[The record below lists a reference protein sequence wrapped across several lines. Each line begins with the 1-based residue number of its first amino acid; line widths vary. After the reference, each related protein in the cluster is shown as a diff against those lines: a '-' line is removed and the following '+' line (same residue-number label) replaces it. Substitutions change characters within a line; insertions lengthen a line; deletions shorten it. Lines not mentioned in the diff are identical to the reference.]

1 MSLQKNP
8 FFKNVR
14 WRRLVRL
21 FHIFRPDIQRVRG
34 ELILALMCTLGAILA
49 ALARPW
55 PIKIVFDYALIPKH
69 HLRWALPFDL
79 AKGYGAMGIAT
90 TSCVLLLVIAL
101 VGGLFSYYQSYLIA
115 AAGQRLTY
123 AVRRRYFA
131 HLQRLSL
138 SVHNAHRAG
147 DLVLRATG
155 DTNMLREMLVDSVLI
170 ILSEVLVVFGML
182 GVMFAMDWQLTMA
195 SLAVLPLMTL
205 TAFRIS
211 HDLREA
217 VRLQRQ
223 RDGRMAAL
231 LSEVLHAIIVVQ
243 AFGRQAHEDERFGD
257 FNKRSL
263 KQGMRAVRLEATL
276 ERLIEVLV
284 SIGTAAVVWFGVRR
298 VLEGYLTPGDLLVF
312 IGYLG
317 STYKPLRRIA
327 RLTTRLSK
335 ATVSGERVAAILA
348 IQERVKERK
357 HAQPAP
363 PFRGAV
369 SFNDVSFHYREG
381 VPVLRNV
388 TVHVEPGQL
397 VGLVGANGAGK
408 STLLGLIPRLYDPIE
423 GGVEI
428 DGVNVKRFT
437 LESLREQI
445 GIVLQQPILFGTTIR
460 ENIAYGKPDATLEEV
475 EAAARA
481 ADIHDFIASLPDGYE
496 AVIAEGGVS
505 LSGGQRQKIAIA
517 RAIIK
522 NPPIL
527 ILDEPT
533 TALDAAA
540 AAEVNAT
547 LHHLGQGKTVFRV
560 AHRLEDVADADVIIV
575 LRDGD
580 VLEQGTHAK
589 LLHAGGWYQ
598 WISTLQHGGG
608 RLPPTDPVLLHLAR
622 RSAS

>member
-1 MSLQKNP
+1 
-8 FFKNVR
+8 
-14 WRRLVRL
+14 RRLVRL
-21 FHIFRPDIQRVRG
+21 FHHLKPDIQRVRS
-34 ELILALMCTLGAILA
+34 ELILALMRTLGAILA

-69 HLRWALPFDL
+69 HLRWALFDI
-79 AKGYGAMGIAT
+79 AKGYGPMGGASV
-90 TSCVLLLVIAL
+90 SCALLLVIAL

-115 AAGQRLTY
+115 AAGQRLTF

-155 DTNMLREMLVDSVLI
+155 DTNMLREMLVDSTLI

-182 GVMFAMDWQLTMA
+182 GVMFVMDWQLTIA

-205 TAFRIS
+205 TPCRFS
-211 HDLREA
+211 HELREA

-276 ERLIEVLV
+276 ERVVEVLV
-284 SIGTAAVVWFGVRR
+284 SIGTAGVIWFGARR
-298 VLEGYLTPGDLLVF
+298 VPQGSLPPGDLLVF

-348 IQERVKERK
+348 IQDRVKERK
-357 HAQPAP
+357 NAQPAP

-369 SFNDVSFHYREG
+369 SFNDVSFHYQQG
-381 VPVLRNV
+381 CPVLQHV
-388 TVHVEPGQL
+388 TFRVEPGR
-397 VGLVGANGAGK
+397 VGANGAAN
-408 STLLGLIPRLYDPIE
+408 STRLGPTPRLYDPVE

-428 DGVNVKRFT
+428 DGLNVKRFT

-460 ENIAYGKPDATLEEV
+460 ENIAYGKPDATVDDV

-481 ADIHDFIASLPDGYE
+481 A
-496 AVIAEGGVS
+496 
-505 LSGGQRQKIAIA
+505 
-517 RAIIK
+517 
-522 NPPIL
+522 
-527 ILDEPT
+527 
-533 TALDAAA
+533 
-540 AAEVNAT
+540 
-547 LHHLGQGKTVFRV
+547 
-560 AHRLEDVADADVIIV
+560 
-575 LRDGD
+575 
-580 VLEQGTHAK
+580 
-589 LLHAGGWYQ
+589 
-598 WISTLQHGGG
+598 
-608 RLPPTDPVLLHLAR
+608 
-622 RSAS
+622 